1 MKDERNKKSKFEKAL
16 EKREKEKR
24 QANSA
29 PAQSNEP
36 FKNSDEYNRMSAF
49 ERSLEENRRQRQYL
63 LE

>member
-29 PAQSNEP
+29 PTQSNEP
-36 FKNSDEYNRMSAF
+36 FKNSEEYNKMSAF